1 MENEMNNQAPQDEMV
16 NGVPH
21 NLLDGYDGGTAPPA
35 EFIQQMLEGAPPE
48 LMARIEQFAQ
58 QRQAAAGQAEAG
70 AQPATAAAAE

>member
-1 MENEMNNQAPQDEMV
+1 MENEMNNQDQQPEAV

-48 LMARIEQFAQ
+48 LLARIEQFAQ
-58 QRQAAAGQAEAG
+58 QRQAADGQAEAG
-70 AQPATAAAAE
+70 AKSAQGPDAE